1 MIRLKGRA
9 NEGDG
14 IPNLRALNR
23 RIFFHSE
30 YGVRNLGKRRPPAL
44 PSPRG
49 EGGIRRS
56 HARRMTDEVS
66 CREGRGMLPQTAQ
79 GLNSSGFPT
88 AAEIAG
94 FLPLPPAAGG
104 CNSTGRGAFFLF
116 GKTKRKNGGA
126 HCHDQTCAG
135 GEILR
140 RASLAQ
146 DDKGPRNS
154 QQVGNRTPCGAR
166 KTLRAYA
173 DPPVFRPL
181 RKLRVGPRNLYGAG
195 TERLAVPEKPF
206 GLTLILRFFDRCG
219 NCGPPLSAAGGGGPQ
234 FLIILN
240 SGGGDCFLLV
250 TCGIVC
256 PSKDETE
263 KRREDA
269 C

>member
-79 GLNSSGFPT
+79 GRNSSGFPT
-88 AAEIAG
+88 AAEIA
-94 FLPLPPAAGG
+94 
-104 CNSTGRGAFFLF
+104 CGATEPVRS
-116 GKTKRKNGGA
+116 G
-126 HCHDQTCAG
+126 D
-135 GEILR
+135 
-140 RASLAQ
+140 
-146 DDKGPRNS
+146 
-154 QQVGNRTPCGAR
+154 RTPCGAR
-166 KTLRAYA
+166 KTVRAYA

-181 RKLRVGPRNLYGAG
+181 RKLRP
-195 TERLAVPEKPF
+195 
-206 GLTLILRFFDRCG
+206 RFFCRRQRE
-219 NCGPPLSAAGGGGPQ
+219 AA
-234 FLIILN
+234 ILN
-240 SGGGDCFLLV
+240 N
-250 TCGIVC
+250 
-256 PSKDETE
+256 SKFGRGRLFFAGNLWYSVPIE
-263 KRREDA
+263 R
-269 C
+269 

>member
-1 MIRLKGRA
+1 M
-9 NEGDG
+9 
-14 IPNLRALNR
+14 
-23 RIFFHSE
+23 
-30 YGVRNLGKRRPPAL
+30 GKRRPPAL
-44 PSPRG
+44 SSPRG

-79 GLNSSGFPT
+79 GLNSFGFST
-88 AAEIAG
+88 AAEIACWATEPVRSG
-94 FLPLPPAAGG
+94 
-104 CNSTGRGAFFLF
+104 
-116 GKTKRKNGGA
+116 
-126 HCHDQTCAG
+126 D
-135 GEILR
+135 
-140 RASLAQ
+140 
-146 DDKGPRNS
+146 
-154 QQVGNRTPCGAR
+154 RTPCGAR

-173 DPPVFRPL
+173 CPPCRIAIPGPAPRRPANGAAAEIAASL
-181 RKLRVGPRNLYGAG
+181 LLPQAARGRNSSGFSTAAEIACGATEPVRSG
-195 TERLAVPEKPF
+195 DERLAVPEKPF

-219 NCGPPLSAAGGGGPQ
+219 NCGLASSAAGSARPQ

>member
-66 CREGRGMLPQTAQ
+66 CREGWGMLPQTAQ
-79 GLNSSGFPT
+79 GRNSSGFPT

-104 CNSTGRGAFFLF
+104 C
-116 GKTKRKNGGA
+116 K
-126 HCHDQTCAG
+126 
-135 GEILR
+135 
-140 RASLAQ
+140 
-146 DDKGPRNS
+146 
-154 QQVGNRTPCGAR
+154 
-166 KTLRAYA
+166 
-173 DPPVFRPL
+173 
-181 RKLRVGPRNLYGAG
+181 
-195 TERLAVPEKPF
+195 RLAVPEKPF
-206 GLTLILRFFDRCG
+206 GLSLILRFFDRCG